1 MAVNL
6 NMLNINIDQFNAAAS
21 GKHNIGQLKLGGDGA
36 SVVRTNNHKHWTIFN
51 NTEIRPEESLAIK
64 NAFCKALDRAGLSEE
79 KVDEIREKLGIGG
92 SLLDTLKA
100 GNIKPLSAAEVRE
113 IIDQNA
119 EELNLSRAPD
129 AKLRT
134 STEIY
139 RGVSQK
145 TLENRKTA
153 RDRINADTV
162 STMETRV
169 GGAVGQMV
177 DLLQAKGKRS
187 DFSAFTKN
195 IAREICKQLHSAD
208 PLSKPGQSIDLN
220 TAPIR
225 LKHDKNGTIVAQFTL
240 DDGHVFSVG
249 TQLTRRELYA
259 QMNMVLHGE
268 EEIRDESEASGQV
281 RPNGG
286 KAPQKARYAGLVDDL
301 RNVFATAKNPEEMEW
316 RKLHV
321 LPTLPKGG
329 KNGKPKFSDEALEI
343 HARQRV
349 RDDLTDPIVERLV
362 NALRDVRGMDP
373 RNADLVNQVR
383 AVIFGDK
390 NVDAD
395 KLVGEIDRIL
405 NHAPVKGGNL
415 INNAS
420 SKDDKLI
427 QQIEDDFDAPL
438 NINALLG
445 NDA

>member
-1 MAVNL
+1 MPVNL
-6 NMLNINIDQFNAAAS
+6 NMLNIDLARFNEAAS
-21 GKHNIGQLKLGGDGA
+21 GKHNIGQLKLGADGA

-64 NAFCKALDRAGLSEE
+64 NAFCKALDRAGLPPD

-92 SLLDTLKA
+92 SILDTLAA
-100 GNIKPLSAAEVRE
+100 GDIKPLSAAEVRE

-119 EELNLSRAPD
+119 EDLNLSREPG

-134 STEIY
+134 SAEIY

-162 STMETRV
+162 STMETRA

-195 IAREICKQLHSAD
+195 IAREICNALHATA
-208 PLSKPGQSIDLN
+208 PLSQPGQTLDLN

-225 LKHDKNGTIVAQFTL
+225 LRHGKDGTIIARFTL
-240 DDGHVFSVG
+240 DDGHVFSVD
-249 TQLTRRELYA
+249 TQLTRRGLYA
-259 QMNMVLHGE
+259 QMNMVLNGE
-268 EEIRDESEASGQV
+268 EEIREEPESSAPEQ
-281 RPNGG
+281 PNGA
-286 KAPQKARYAGLVDDL
+286 KAPPKPRYTSLVADL
-301 RNVFATAKNPEEMEW
+301 RDVFATVKDPDEMEW
-316 RKLHV
+316 KRQHI
-321 LPTLPKGG
+321 LPTLSRGG
-329 KNGKPKFSDEALEI
+329 KNGKPKFTDADLDV

-349 RDDLTDPIVERLV
+349 RDNLTDPIVERLV
-362 NALRDVRGMDP
+362 NALRDVRGMDV
-373 RNADLVNQVR
+373 RNATLVNQVR
-383 AVIFGDK
+383 AVIAGDK
-390 NVDAD
+390 DIDAD
-395 KLVGEIDRIL
+395 ELVEEIDRIL
-405 NHAPVKGGNL
+405 NQAPPKP
-415 INNAS
+415 
-420 SKDDKLI
+420 DKLI

-445 NDA
+445 NND